1 MKIRNMAA
9 LQLLAAAF
17 LSILCATASSA
28 SNAADPAGRSADVAA
43 SQSQDANVSSV
54 VATLPGFKSWSD
66 QTIKPSAALLCI
78 HGLGLNSGAFDDFGT
93 RMAHKGILVFAF
105 DVRGFG
111 AWMKE
116 KDGEKLDF
124 EGSLADIKQT
134 LSAIRSNH
142 PGLPV
147 FLLGESMGGAIV
159 LKACSEFPQLIDGLI
174 SSAPGGERYKQDRT
188 DLEVGLHVLIRPLKQ
203 FDIGTGIVDQATKNP
218 ALRKVWLSDPLN
230 RMDLSPPQLIKFQ
243 LFMDGND
250 AAVRKIDT
258 TPVLVLQ
265 GTLDK
270 LVKPD
275 DTWKIFTIL
284 ATERKTL
291 IALRSEHLVL
301 EYGRVKSDSYD
312 SKVAQMVADWLRD
325 AITPAGA
332 DLSFNDTIQH
342 LPPKREQ
349 Q

>member
-134 LSAIRSNH
+134 LSAIRSHH

-147 FLLGESMGGAIV
+147 VCTF
-159 LKACSEFPQLIDGLI
+159 
-174 SSAPGGERYKQDRT
+174 
-188 DLEVGLHVLIRPLKQ
+188 
-203 FDIGTGIVDQATKNP
+203 
-218 ALRKVWLSDPLN
+218 
-230 RMDLSPPQLIKFQ
+230 
-243 LFMDGND
+243 
-250 AAVRKIDT
+250 
-258 TPVLVLQ
+258 
-265 GTLDK
+265 
-270 LVKPD
+270 
-275 DTWKIFTIL
+275 
-284 ATERKTL
+284 
-291 IALRSEHLVL
+291 
-301 EYGRVKSDSYD
+301 
-312 SKVAQMVADWLRD
+312 
-325 AITPAGA
+325 
-332 DLSFNDTIQH
+332 
-342 LPPKREQ
+342 
-349 Q
+349 